1 MPEFKSF
8 VILAEMRTGSNLL
21 ESYLNACPGVRCLG
35 ELFNPAF
42 VQTPRQGAV
51 LGYDM
56 ARRDADPLGLLAAV
70 RAQGGMV
77 GFRLFRDHDPRV
89 RDAVMA
95 DQTCAKVVL
104 TRNPLEMYV
113 SHKQAVATDQWML
126 RNVARHRSAKVP
138 FDAAEFAG
146 FVQELQQAQVDILN
160 RLQAS
165 GQTAFFIHYEDLN
178 DLRVINGLLAWM
190 GVDGRLKELPRDLKK
205 QNPEPVEDK
214 LENPQDLAP
223 GLARID
229 RFDLGRTPNFE
240 PRRAPMLNTAMAA
253 PRAPLLF
260 MPLRGAPE
268 GGLAPWLAAVDQMPD
283 AAVQRDFDAA
293 RLRQWRRAHPV
304 RRSFTVLRHPLL
316 RAHMAFVRRVL
327 QGEFAH
333 VREHL
338 SRLYGIKLEG
348 DATALPLAEHRSAF
362 LAYLK
367 FCKASLSG
375 QTGLQPWP
383 VWATQ
388 AGILEG
394 MATIAPPDAI
404 LREDGLP
411 AGLAFLC
418 AELGLNCPPA
428 PAPETTPGLV
438 SLNQIADPEIQAAC
452 RAAYWRDYEQFGFA
466 DWAAAEA

>member
-21 ESYLNACPGVRCLG
+21 ESYLNACPGVKCWG

-42 VQTPRQGAV
+42 VQNQRQNAV

-56 ARRDADPLGLLAAV
+56 ARRDADPLGLLATV
-70 RAQGGMV
+70 RSQGGMV

-138 FDAAEFAG
+138 FDAGEFAG
-146 FVQELQQAQVDILN
+146 FVQELQQAQADILH

-165 GQTAFFIHYEDLN
+165 GQSAFFIHYEDLN
-178 DLRVINGLLAWM
+178 DLPVINGLLAWL
-190 GVDGRLKELPRDLKK
+190 GVEGRLKELPRDLKK
-205 QNPEPVEDK
+205 QNPEPIEDK

-240 PRRAPMLNTAMAA
+240 PRRAPMLNAGMVA

-260 MPLRGAPE
+260 LPLRGAPE
-268 GGLAPWLAAVDQMPD
+268 GGLVPWLAAVDAMPET
-283 AAVQRDFDAA
+283 AVQRDFDAA
-293 RLRQWRRAHPV
+293 RLRQWRSAHPV

-316 RAHMAFVRRVL
+316 RAHLAFVRRVL
-327 QGEFAH
+327 PGELTQ

-338 SRLYGIKLEG
+338 GRLYGVTLEG
-348 DATALPLAEHRSAF
+348 NASALPMAEHRAAF

-383 VWATQ
+383 IWATQ
-388 AGILEG
+388 AAILEG
-394 MATIAPPDAI
+394 LATAGPPDAI
-404 LREDGLP
+404 LREDRLQ

-418 AELGLNCPPA
+418 AELGLSCPPA
-428 PAPETTPGLV
+428 PAPETAPGPV
-438 SLNQIADPEIQAAC
+438 TLNQIADPEVQAAC
-452 RAAYWRDYEQFGFA
+452 RAAYWRDYEQFGFG
-466 DWAAAEA
+466 DWPGTQA